1 MNETTNEKRTYPKG
15 SKKVRII
22 KRVALILGL
31 LAVIAVIFS
40 SCGVQ
45 SIDSGKTTAEWKETE
60 VDLSPEKGFMDHILS
75 WVGTL
80 LSWITAI
87 MPKKSYIL
95 ALLLFAIII
104 ELILL
109 PFSIKQ
115 QKNSIKQ
122 AMLKPK
128 EMAIRNR
135 YKGRNDRV
143 TQQKVSAEIQELY
156 QKENFNM
163 FGGCLPLLIQMPI
176 ILMLYYVVI
185 DPIKYVIGIS
195 GQFSNVV
202 YAYMTAPVAEGGLGY
217 SIGATRGTIEML
229 SKMREIGVEQFEGI
243 TNFCKNGPEVF
254 EKVKTVIGGAPNFNI
269 GNVNLG
275 YVPKFQFSYAD
286 GDKWQYWLLLIPVI
300 TFLAYFFSMKLT
312 RKMTF
317 QPTQNVDEKATACSN
332 NMMDITMPAMSVF
345 ISFSVPAA
353 VGVYWIYKSIIG
365 VGKQF
370 IMNKVMPYPVFT
382 EDDYKAAEKEMYG
395 KLPKKI
401 QKSENAGKVRSLHH
415 IDDDDYDEKGNY
427 CPAPEESVEDSK
439 AVPEELPQTKM
450 NEGTTLKDET
460 DRMIASEKPAS
471 EKPKKEKKKRKEK

>member
-1 MNETTNEKRTYPKG
+1 MNETTNEKRTAG
-15 SKKVRII
+15 IRSKKVRII

-31 LAVIAVIFS
+31 LAVVAVIFS

-45 SIDSGKTTAEWKETE
+45 SIDAGKKPAEWKETT
-60 VDLSPEKGFMDHILS
+60 VNLTPEKNFLDHILS

-87 MPKKSYIL
+87 MPANSYIL

-163 FGGCLPLLIQMPI
+163 FSGCLPLLIQMPI
-176 ILMLYYVVI
+176 ILVLYYVVI
-185 DPIKYVIGIS
+185 DPIKYVIGMS
-195 GQFSNVV
+195 GEFSNVV
-202 YAYMTAPVAEGGLGY
+202 YAYMTSSVADGGLGLN
-217 SIGATRGTIEML
+217 IGATRGTIEML
-229 SKMREIGVEQFEGI
+229 SKMREIGVGQFEGI
-243 TNFCKNGPEVF
+243 ANFCKNGPEVL
-254 EKVKTVIGGAPNFNI
+254 EQIKTVIDGAPNFNI
-269 GNVNLG
+269 GGVNLG
-275 YVPKFQFSYAD
+275 YVPKLGFSLPE
-286 GDKWQYWLLLIPVI
+286 GDRWQYWLLLIPVL
-300 TFLAYFFSMKLT
+300 TFLAYFFSMKLN

-317 QPTQNVDEKATACSN
+317 QPTQNVDEQAAACSN
-332 NMMDITMPAMSVF
+332 NMMDITMPLMSVF

-370 IMNKVMPYPVFT
+370 VMNKAMPYPVFT
-382 EDDYKAAEKEMYG
+382 EADYKAAEKEMYG

-427 CPAPEESVEDSK
+427 CPAPEEAAEEKDTV
-439 AVPEELPQTKM
+439 VNELPDTKM
-450 NEGTTLKDET
+450 NEGATLKDET
-460 DRMIASEKPAS
+460 DRKVKP
-471 EKPKKEKKKRKEK
+471 EKEKKNKKNKDGM